1 MKELKLLSLYGSG
14 SKNMLICWMSMWLL
28 GSVYCFILKLSYGNL
43 RLSLSVAFDE
53 DFEAEL
59 ADNNDARLEV
69 SILASSPDPELTEV
83 SYWTF
88 KRFV

>member
-1 MKELKLLSLYGSG
+1 M
-14 SKNMLICWMSMWLL
+14 
-28 GSVYCFILKLSYGNL
+28 NL

-69 SILASSPDPELTEV
+69 SILARSPDPDLTEV
-83 SYWTF
+83 SYSTIIWF
-88 KRFV
+88 WMILLSFSLP

>member
-1 MKELKLLSLYGSG
+1 M
-14 SKNMLICWMSMWLL
+14 M
-28 GSVYCFILKLSYGNL
+28 NL

-69 SILASSPDPELTEV
+69 SILARSPDPELTEV
-83 SYWTF
+83 SYSTII
-88 KRFV
+88 